1 MGFCLYLAFV
11 QVYANC
17 LTLTNS
23 YGDYITDCCR
33 NFFYTEMHTLCS
45 SYNKSHWI
53 SAKRNLLMFLCLKSS
68 NVNVYPHFHVFPFLL
83 HYSMASCCF
92 EILGWEKKT
101 PLMLHCKT
109 SKQSAAVIDLE
120 VIRHWI
126 VDPDISFY
134 SVKYC
139 CCSAVWL
146 HR

>member
-33 NFFYTEMHTLCS
+33 NFFTHKCIPYVAHTTSHTEYQLKEIYLCS
-45 SYNKSHWI
+45 YVWNHLTWMSTLIFTS
-53 SAKRNLLMFLCLKSS
+53 FLFCYITPWHLAALKSWG
-68 NVNVYPHFHVFPFLL
+68 
-83 HYSMASCCF
+83 
-92 EILGWEKKT
+92 EKKKT